1 MKILTDQV
9 QKDLLTEYPH
19 LKEIIKNYIILK
31 KDDYNSLLNGK
42 KVEVLNKEISV
53 ELLKR
58 LLQYPYYYDYVDR
71 LITNEIKSINV
82 SYLIHGDNGGSITI
96 NKINLIIGLEK
107 AMINYPDLFT
117 EEDEIKLE
125 NIKNKISSKL
135 LMNEY
140 SNAKM
145 KLTIDGKIYI
155 IPFNSILGLLMMSDQ
170 EFQDFCNRRSL
181 SEIPNSHLIYATKF
195 FIDKKNIFEEYLFP
209 ENVIKRFNDN
219 LLEIIDIQAL
229 NTHLETTDTL
239 YNEIELEPELE
250 QHLLTGI
257 PDTADD
263 LEKAIFIYI
272 KMCKTF
278 TYDDEYYVLN
288 QVGERTNKHRE
299 LEYVQQ
305 LSLANNVLVCYEF
318 NLIYAKL
325 LNKIGLNFSS
335 DYKNLVGEEY
345 GAGHANITFRSG
357 KYIVNADS
365 VVSILQGDLA
375 NAKTNLPLNGLKCLN
390 SNSFTQEEFKQK
402 VTKMYELVAS
412 IEKQE
417 ETTIGQKETFE
428 EIMAEYLKTTT
439 NYRNVDLQTK
449 LNVLFQRVNSKS
461 LIGIDAIAYILVLS
475 KILFDDKERRE
486 NVSISVIRSNAPL
499 NPEKES
505 EVNAVIAI
513 NERGFQIDPPA
524 TKFFRFI
531 PTQGLVATN
540 YTSVQEAFDN
550 GVLEYVKADDHKIPF
565 IMSRQNK
572 GVAK

>member
-1 MKILTDQV
+1 MTDQV

-82 SYLIHGDNGGSITI
+82 SYLIHGDTGGSITI

-125 NIKNKISSKL
+125 NIKNKMSSKL

>member
-82 SYLIHGDNGGSITI
+82 SYLIHGDTGGSITI

>member
-417 ETTIGQKETFE
+417 ETPIGQKETFE